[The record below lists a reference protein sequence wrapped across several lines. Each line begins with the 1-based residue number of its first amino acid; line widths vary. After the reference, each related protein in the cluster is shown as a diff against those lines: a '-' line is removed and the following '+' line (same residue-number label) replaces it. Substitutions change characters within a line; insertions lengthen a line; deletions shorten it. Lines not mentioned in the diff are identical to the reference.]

1 MTCIYAGIN
10 KAMSFTEK
18 IIFLETIKTA
28 VITIKQ
34 RLIFT
39 LAPPEEL
46 FSALLKDERFNKS
59 DFFKNA
65 GQLININD
73 FYTGWK
79 KALLNQHFLN
89 STEKSIITALA
100 DILGKSDLETQVKQ
114 LEVIIDQL
122 DSIILNQKAK
132 SDDNK
137 KLYTA
142 LGVLSA
148 LTFTILFL

>member
-1 MTCIYAGIN
+1 M
-10 KAMSFTEK
+10 
-18 IIFLETIKTA
+18 
-28 VITIKQ
+28 
-34 RLIFT
+34 
-39 LAPPEEL
+39 
-46 FSALLKDERFNKS
+46 
-59 DFFKNA
+59 
-65 GQLININD
+65 
-73 FYTGWK
+73 
-79 KALLNQHFLN
+79 
-89 STEKSIITALA
+89 
-100 DILGKSDLETQVKQ
+100 GKSDLETQVKQ